1 MKPNAVLIICG
12 HSMPCRVENIEW
24 LNFAASEA
32 VEIVQGD
39 PLYEET
45 HVDGPW
51 MRSLADCRAE
61 RIRENAGQSDPHH
74 PQRRSKGEKARN
86 RGRRK

>member
-12 HSMPCRVENIEW
+12 NSMPCRVAPIEW
-24 LNFAASEA
+24 QNVVATEP
-32 VEIVQGD
+32 VEKFQGG
-39 PLYEET
+39 PFYEET
-45 HVDGPW
+45 REDDSW
-51 MRSLADCRAE
+51 MRSTADCRAE
-61 RIRENAGQSDPHH
+61 RVRENAEQSDPHH

>member
-12 HSMPCRVENIEW
+12 HSMPCRVEPIEW
-24 LNFAASEA
+24 HNVVTGEPIELF
-32 VEIVQGD
+32 QGGS
-39 PLYEET
+39 LYEET
-45 HVDGPW
+45 RADDSW

-61 RIRENAGQSDPHH
+61 RIRENAEQSDPYH

-86 RGRRK
+86 RGLRK